1 MVIINQYKNK
11 MSTKFN
17 FINIA
22 GASDKLVQR
31 GRGTLRNVVIN
42 TTAASGIVL
51 YDGTATGG
59 TKIATIAAS
68 PVIGS
73 CFRYDAEFATGLFV
87 SVGGASDITISYGA

>member
-1 MVIINQYKNK
+1 
-11 MSTKFN
+11 MSSLQKYN

-31 GRGTLRNVVIN
+31 GAGTLHTLVIN
-42 TTAASGIVL
+42 TTAASGIVI

-73 CFRYDAEFATGLFV
+73 TFTFDASFATGLFV
-87 SVGGASDITISYGA
+87 SVGGASDITLSFGL